1 MIDGRTDE
9 ERTGMEM
16 DKAVDAWLSGCPP
29 GAYTSSVL
37 ATCVPG
43 GAFGPQPS
51 CSFDTPWHS
60 GHCLPLQLWRPR
72 LLVWGT
78 SVPLGKTHQQ

>member
-51 CSFDTPWHS
+51 WSF
-60 GHCLPLQLWRPR
+60 
-72 LLVWGT
+72 LL
-78 SVPLGKTHQQ
+78 L